1 MQEERLVKAGDYQRN
16 DINNFEASQFKVQSD
31 QFKAESRAVTQ
42 AQQSQ
47 TKTSTGLFNQEK
59 IQHKSQLSYNHSS
72 MITSAAQYST
82 SSVLTNGGVD
92 VFNLEDLEQLNG
104 LSQQRDVD
112 QAIMKYSSHISSC
125 IGQLNQG
132 KSNVLNDMN
141 EIIRKAWAVP
151 TFGHELGASLC
162 NTLKQNGG
170 LDIIMK
176 SCMDDNKELQFSS
189 ARLLEQCLTTE
200 NRAHVVENGLDKVVN
215 VACACT
221 RNSQTDHSRVG
232 TGILEHLFKVRSI
245 AILFIKI
252 IIII

>member
-1 MQEERLVKAGDYQRN
+1 MKAGDFQRN
-16 DINNFEASQFKVQSD
+16 DINNIEASQFKVQSD

-59 IQHKSQLSYNHSS
+59 IQHKSQVSYNHSS

-82 SSVLTNGGVD
+82 SSTVSTNGD
-92 VFNLEDLEQLNG
+92 MKHFDDLEQLNS

-112 QAIMKYSSHISSC
+112 QAIMKYSSHIRSC

-132 KSNVLNDMN
+132 KSNVLDDMN
-141 EIIRKAWAVP
+141 EIIKKAWAVP

-162 NTLKQNGG
+162 NALKQNGG
-170 LDIIMK
+170 LDVIMK
-176 SCMDDNKELQFSS
+176 SCMDENKELQFSS

-232 TGILEHLFKVRSI
+232 TGILEHLFKVS
-245 AILFIKI
+245 
-252 IIII
+252 